1 MERNMVFPFTWAEI
15 LFVVVLLLVIA
26 ALFARLSE
34 HLSRPNRK
42 KRRQTDKR

>member
-1 MERNMVFPFTWAEI
+1 MERNMVFPFTWKEL

-34 HLSRPNRK
+34 RLSRPYRK
-42 KRRQTDKR
+42 KRRQTDKQ